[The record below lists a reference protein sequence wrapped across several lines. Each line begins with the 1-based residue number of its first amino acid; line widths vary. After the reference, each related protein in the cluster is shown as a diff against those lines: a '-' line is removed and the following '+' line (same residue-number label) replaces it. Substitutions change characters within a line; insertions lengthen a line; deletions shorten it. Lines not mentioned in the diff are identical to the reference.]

1 MIFIKEK
8 KKELLIGFL
17 ILFIVGFVFLLIPAK
32 HGKHYKIAY
41 REAQDYLRR
50 PETMYVKEAYYDE
63 DQILIKFDGKNS
75 YGMYTG
81 YYSLGVY
88 YFAGEDAGRF
98 YVTDEGEPLYRSF
111 QSLIDLDAYKKFP
124 NWQAQNKINP
134 TTLIG
139 IIFMSLAAV
148 GAAAVVIIDKQ

>member
-63 DQILIKFDGKNS
+63 DQILIKFDGKKFVWD
-75 YGMYTG
+75 
-81 YYSLGVY
+81 VY
-88 YFAGEDAGRF
+88 RLLFFRCLLF
-98 YVTDEGEPLYRSF
+98 C
-111 QSLIDLDAYKKFP
+111 
-124 NWQAQNKINP
+124 W
-134 TTLIG
+134 
-139 IIFMSLAAV
+139 
-148 GAAAVVIIDKQ
+148 